1 MNTHFLTE
9 IENKLNR
16 TLPES
21 YKKLMSEFESFCVLE
36 YREKEIDIRNI
47 NRLSSSIDT
56 KSGLQEWQYLQ
67 QWTQNNAHKQPK
79 PELVKRNDSSET
91 LPKEQVANGFL
102 FADGSDGVRLYFD
115 IQDNMSVWEY
125 WLDEGSV
132 RKIADSFDELL
143 SKSEIVEQE

>member
-47 NRLSSSIDT
+47 NRISSPIDT

-67 QWTQNNAHKQPK
+67 QWTQDNTHKQPK

-91 LPKEQVANGFL
+91 LPRERVANGFL

-132 RKIADSFDELL
+132 EKIADSFDELL

>member
-91 LPKEQVANGFL
+91 LPRERVANGFL
-102 FADGSDGVRLYFD
+102 FADGTDGVRLYFD

-132 RKIADSFDELL
+132 GRIADSFDELL

>member
-91 LPKEQVANGFL
+91 LPRERVANGFL
-102 FADGSDGVRLYFD
+102 FADGTDDVRLYFD

-132 RKIADSFDELL
+132 GRIADSFDELL